1 MNAWNVTGALKLS
14 TAVGNIG
21 AIGNEAEIDI
31 SSKNGNLEID
41 GARSKLHAESLNGII
56 DVRSQEVGGDWD
68 IYSAVG
74 DIHLYLPL
82 LGNYKLNGSSGY
94 GDITSDLPSL
104 TIDKKKISGEVGT
117 GEFKVQVEGNSN
129 LNVRG
134 Y

>member
-21 AIGNEAEIDI
+21 ATGNEAEIDI

-56 DVRSQEVGGDWD
+56 DVRSHEVGGDWD

-74 DIHLYLPL
+74 DIQLYLPQ

-94 GDITSDLPSL
+94 GDIISDLPTL

-117 GEFKVQVEGNSN
+117 GEFKIQVEGNSN